1 MLFSQSVFL
10 NLVPGG
16 WCWGGES
23 LLTVLC
29 PWEAGVSCC
38 LWLSTS
44 EMAACLSSGCL
55 WHRTGFSVCS
65 QPTQTRVT
73 GVLLRLGME
82 AVSCRP
88 RLHTPSVDA
97 PAGTLHQCHVSLSLQ
112 VAWVK
117 PCAPPSWA
125 SPASPSLAWPCP
137 TCPAAGSQLSCWGCL
152 ALTRMPSCRQWGQL
166 CPSPGMPNRWEHLVL
181 CNEELRSERLRQAK
195 VLYVESSNKNTSLK
209 NLLGFNLFFSLWGL
223 VLWGNTCMFRAL
235 PLCTAPSHFKPKARR
250 MYPMSWVVLKW
261 NEMFQLL
268 GNQQGGEAQLGWMVM
283 QTAQVKEKSWNFS

>member
-1 MLFSQSVFL
+1 MPSSTYRHCGKMEIWAAEIGWNFSTLSTLVNALQSKCIFKPGSWWLMLRWWELADS
-10 NLVPGG
+10 LVPLRGRCVLLLMAEYFRNG
-16 WCWGGES
+16 S
-23 LLTVLC
+23 LLILRMPLAQDRV
-29 PWEAGVSCC
+29 
-38 LWLSTS
+38 
-44 EMAACLSSGCL
+44 
-55 WHRTGFSVCS
+55 FSLQS
-65 QPTQTRVT
+65 AHSDSVT

-88 RLHTPSVDA
+88 RLPTPSVDA
-97 PAGTLHQCHVSLSLQ
+97 PAGTLHQCHVSLSPQ
-112 VAWVK
+112 VAWAK

-209 NLLGFNLFFSLWGL
+209 KPSGVQSLLFSVGFG
-223 VLWGNTCMFRAL
+223 
-235 PLCTAPSHFKPKARR
+235 
-250 MYPMSWVVLKW
+250 VVGQYLH
-261 NEMFQLL
+261 
-268 GNQQGGEAQLGWMVM
+268 V
-283 QTAQVKEKSWNFS
+283 